1 MELNIAPELKIAGR
15 IGNAHLC
22 GKYPDM
28 ELAGGAVALSKPV
41 ELDVKYSF
49 DGEAVTLTGT
59 LASAVRM
66 NCTKCNEEII
76 RDFSVDFSERF
87 LKVSENEAE
96 ELECY
101 AYSGDTLDLD
111 RMVHDLVLLNAPMY
125 GTCKPGCKGL
135 CPVCGTNLN
144 KSQCSCSRVDESNP
158 FAALL
163 GLKELLKDD

>member
-15 IGNAHLC
+15 IGSARLC
-22 GKYPDM
+22 GEYPSM
-28 ELAGGAVALSKPV
+28 VLAGGAVALAKPV
-41 ELDVKYSF
+41 EVDVRYSF
-49 DGEAVTLTGT
+49 DGEAVTLAGT
-59 LASAVRM
+59 LVSAVRM

-76 RDFSVDFSERF
+76 RDFTVDFSERF
-87 LKVSENEAE
+87 LKVSETEAE

-101 AYSGDTLDLD
+101 SYTGDLLDLD
-111 RMVHDLVLLNAPMY
+111 KMVQDLVLLNAPVY

-135 CPVCGTNLN
+135 CPICGTNLN
-144 KSQCSCSRVDESNP
+144 KSQCSCSTVDESNP